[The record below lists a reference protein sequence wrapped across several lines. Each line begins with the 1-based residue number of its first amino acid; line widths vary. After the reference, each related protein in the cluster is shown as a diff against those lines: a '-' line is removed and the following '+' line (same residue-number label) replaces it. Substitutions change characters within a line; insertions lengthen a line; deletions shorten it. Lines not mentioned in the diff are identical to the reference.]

1 MATELLREEEGL
13 GPNGLPP
20 SGWSPCDSV
29 AALSCFC
36 PLREERVRRKLSIR
50 ETYAKR
56 NGVSGSP
63 CHGPDQRSINWS
75 INPIYT
81 PVVFCF
87 SENRIGQ
94 LSMMLQWLVTN
105 SNERKK

>member
-36 PLREERVRRKLSIR
+36 PLREERVRKNFQY
-50 ETYAKR
+50 EKHMPKEMEFQ
-56 NGVSGSP
+56 GVLVTVQTSG
-63 CHGPDQRSINWS
+63 RL
-75 INPIYT
+75 
-81 PVVFCF
+81 
-87 SENRIGQ
+87 IGA
-94 LSMMLQWLVTN
+94 LIPFTLQWFFVFLKTG
-105 SNERKK
+105 